1 MAPVPG
7 TIDLGKFRVAYE
19 EKRETAGDD
28 ADYILVQRAVIRL
41 NDQLS
46 RIESV
51 ADLTVSCDHEP
62 YQSETGRGPSA
73 LQFIVASIGF
83 CMFSKMAWFARH
95 LGVRIDDAELDL
107 CMAYDMSVQRRL
119 GDFTSATKSFDFK
132 ICIKSASATEKVE
145 RLAQLTGHG
154 CHTVTSM
161 RKRLPVTGK
170 LVFNDREFA
179 ISDQDP
185 AGRSS
190 ADTTQPCESYQE
202 PNAARYEQLTLDM
215 AILPSGTDKE
225 AAPTKAASNA
235 KKGSDL

>member
-1 MAPVPG
+1 MAKVPG

-19 EKRETAGDD
+19 EKRETSGDD

-41 NDQLS
+41 SDQLS

-62 YQSETGRGPSA
+62 YQTETGRGPSA

-83 CMFSKMAWFARH
+83 CMFSKMAWFAARH
-95 LGVRIDDAELDL
+95 GVVIDDAELDL

-132 ICIKSASATEKVE
+132 IRIKSAAPSEKIMRV
-145 RLAQLTGHG
+145 AQLAGHG

-161 RKRLPVTGK
+161 RKRLPVTGT
-170 LVFNDREFA
+170 LLLNDREFA
-179 ISDQDP
+179 LQDLEP
-185 AGRSS
+185 AEIKPDRSPQQV
-190 ADTTQPCESYQE
+190 AK
-202 PNAARYEQLTLDM
+202 YEQLSLDM
-215 AILPSGTDKE
+215 ALIPGGADKALE
-225 AAPTKAASNA
+225 SATEKLATNR
-235 KKGSDL
+235 KKSSDL

>member
-1 MAPVPG
+1 MTPVPG

-19 EKRETAGDD
+19 EKRESSGDD

-41 NDQLS
+41 SDQLS

-83 CMFSKMAWFARH
+83 CMFSKMAWFASRH
-95 LGVRIDDAELDL
+95 RVAIDDAELDL

-119 GDFTSATKSFDFK
+119 GDCTSATKSFEFT
-132 ICIKSASATEKVE
+132 IRIKSAAPAEKV
-145 RLAQLTGHG
+145 LHVAQLAGHG

-170 LVFNDREFA
+170 LVLNECA
-179 ISDQDP
+179 LEIP
-185 AGRSS
+185 ALQVS
-190 ADTTQPCESYQE
+190 ESTAPVSPE
-202 PNAARYEQLTLDM
+202 PEQRRAEMPAPYEQLSLDM
-215 AILPSGTDKE
+215 AMLPS
-225 AAPTKAASNA
+225 AAATTADATSA
-235 KKGSDL
+235 KTRKDN